1 MWVSKIQIRNR
12 DGENRR
18 SSSAANPPHNLQ
30 RDAFKGT
37 NQLLTKREL
46 WDSLPC
52 DGLFHNHLWGFATML
67 LLMRSFPGTTRDPG
81 LGVGSRRRTLQC
93 PDMSRALLC
102 HTCSMCLFLPSPES
116 LKWGV
121 TPLCKLQS
129 GWMLQYR
136 SWSFFVGRPWH
147 LPFFYK
153 AKLTLSLSEIT
164 ETHPFAKSGLTPAVD
179 GGASISAL
187 FSLAGA
193 AQAAEKHHRGPSHA
207 LQRLQLHT
215 LESKAT
221 AQRQFLPTASN

>member
-1 MWVSKIQIRNR
+1 MVRT
-12 DGENRR
+12 EE
-18 SSSAANPPHNLQ
+18 ALQ
-30 RDAFKGT
+30 QPTLPTIFKEIHSRAQTSFSLRGSCET
-37 NQLLTKREL
+37 PSPVTAYSIIISEGLLTCSCWRGH
-46 WDSLPC
+46 SLGPQET
-52 DGLFHNHLWGFATML
+52 LVLVWGPEEGHCNALTWA
-67 LLMRSFPGTTRDPG
+67 G
-81 LGVGSRRRTLQC
+81 
-93 PDMSRALLC
+93 LLC
-102 HTCSMCLFLPSPES
+102 HACSMCLFLPSPES

-129 GWMLQYR
+129 GWMLRYR

-153 AKLTLSLSEIT
+153 AKLTLSLGEIT

-179 GGASISAL
+179 GGASIPAL

>member
-1 MWVSKIQIRNR
+1 
-12 DGENRR
+12 
-18 SSSAANPPHNLQ
+18 
-30 RDAFKGT
+30 
-37 NQLLTKREL
+37 
-46 WDSLPC
+46 
-52 DGLFHNHLWGFATML
+52 ML
-67 LLMRSFPGTTRDPG
+67 LLMRSFPGTTRDPA

-153 AKLTLSLSEIT
+153 AKLTLSLSEIM